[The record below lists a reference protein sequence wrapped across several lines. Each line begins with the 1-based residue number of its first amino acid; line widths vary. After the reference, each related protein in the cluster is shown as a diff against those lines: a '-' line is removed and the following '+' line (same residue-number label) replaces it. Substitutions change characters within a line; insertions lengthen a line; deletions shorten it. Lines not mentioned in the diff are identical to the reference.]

1 MNFTQYNSCIFCG
14 SKKLKKEKKQTFRMN
29 FYTKAIMSDLDLSK
43 KDFKKIKVY
52 RCSRCGILQNNPWF
66 TEKISRK
73 IYSNIYGQHNRSW
86 SNLINFFTKR
96 KFPDHGNLFN
106 LLYKNIKIKNYCEFN
121 SPFMGLFMN
130 FFSKEYKIN
139 LKFYKSLLNS
149 TLSYLSSRQVAGT
162 SKNFRNDSVKKSQN
176 LLKFIKTLKRK
187 NLIKNKVQNNLLVDN
202 SSLCWGQNDNYK
214 SVNSKTL
221 SSELF
226 DLNIFEIN
234 NKIEI
239 KRFELFG
246 IFHTLDHTFQPSK
259 ILQFA
264 LKKSDYVIV
273 YCHVDEKIERQH
285 LFTITNQFLN
295 YLQKKK
301 IYTLDLTHKIGKVFK
316 VPEMYF
322 LCSKRKYKIQE
333 IRQKLLD

>member
-1 MNFTQYNSCIFCG
+1 MNLKKYNRCVYCG
-14 SKKLKKEKKQTFRMN
+14 SLNLKKEKKQIFKKN
-29 FYTKAIMSDLDLSK
+29 FYLKAIISDLDLSN

-52 RCSRCGILQNNPWF
+52 KCSRCHILQNNPWF

-86 SNLINFFTKR
+86 SNLINFFTKK

-139 LKFYKSLLNS
+139 LKFYRSLFNS
-149 TLSYLSSRQVAGT
+149 TLNYLSSRQVAGT
-162 SKNFRNDSVKKSQN
+162 SEKFRKESVKKSQN
-176 LLKFIKTLKRK
+176 FLKLTKKLKRK
-187 NLIKNKVQNNLLVDN
+187 NLIKNKIQKNLLVDN
-202 SSLCWGQNDNYK
+202 SNLCWGQNDNYK

-226 DLNIFEIN
+226 DLNIFEFE
-234 NKIEI
+234 NKTKI

-259 ILQFA
+259 ILKFA
-264 LKKSDYVIV
+264 LEKSDYVIV
-273 YCHVDEKIERQH
+273 YCHIDERIERQH
-285 LFTITNQFLN
+285 LFTITHEFLN

-301 IYTLDLTHKIGKVFK
+301 IYTLDLTDKIGKVFK

-322 LCSKRKYKIQE
+322 LCSKKKHKIQD
-333 IRQKLLD
+333 IKQKI

>member
-1 MNFTQYNSCIFCG
+1 MYFKKYNHCIFCG
-14 SKKLKKEKKQTFRMN
+14 SKKLIKEKKQTFRMN
-29 FYTKAIMSDLDLSK
+29 FYLKAIMSDLDLSK
-43 KDFKKIKVY
+43 KDFKKINVY
-52 RCSRCGILQNNPWF
+52 RCNRCSILQNNPWF

-86 SNLINFFTKR
+86 SNLISFFTKG

-106 LLYKNIKIKNYCEFN
+106 LLYKNIKIKNYCEYN

-130 FFSKEYKIN
+130 LFSKEYKNN
-139 LKFYKSLLNS
+139 LKFYKSLFNS
-149 TLSYLSSRQVAGT
+149 TLNYLSSRQVAGA
-162 SKNFRNDSVKKSQN
+162 SKSFRNQSVKKSQN
-176 LLKFIKTLKRK
+176 LLKLIKKLKRE
-187 NLIKNKVQNNLLVDN
+187 NLIKNKVQKNLLVDN

-226 DLNIFEIN
+226 DLNIFELD
-234 NKIEI
+234 NKI

-264 LKKSDYVIV
+264 LEKSDYVIV

-285 LFTITNQFLN
+285 LFSITNKFLN

-322 LCSKRKYKIQE
+322 LCSKRKQKIQE
-333 IRQKLLD
+333 IRRKI

>member
-1 MNFTQYNSCIFCG
+1 MYFKKYNHCIFCG
-14 SKKLKKEKKQTFRMN
+14 SKKLIKEKKQTFRMN
-29 FYTKAIMSDLDLSK
+29 FYLKAIMSDLDLSK
-43 KDFKKIKVY
+43 KDFKKINVY
-52 RCSRCGILQNNPWF
+52 RCNRCSILQNNPWF

-86 SNLINFFTKR
+86 SNLISFFTKG

-106 LLYKNIKIKNYCEFN
+106 LLYKNIKIKSYCEYN

-130 FFSKEYKIN
+130 FFSKEYKNN
-139 LKFYKSLLNS
+139 LKFYKSLFNS
-149 TLSYLSSRQVAGT
+149 TLSYLSSRQVAGA
-162 SKNFRNDSVKKSQN
+162 SKNFRNQSVKKSQN
-176 LLKFIKTLKRK
+176 LLKLIKKLKRE
-187 NLIKNKVQNNLLVDN
+187 NLIKNKVQKNLLVDN

-226 DLNIFEIN
+226 DLNNFEIN

-333 IRQKLLD
+333 IRQKMLD